1 MSPSKKQKRT
11 PSPPKTKSPVGL
23 KEAREWLQSLD
34 DAGREGEREMAASLT
49 GPQAKQRLD
58 ELGVNYDDF
67 AETAVVRQMVAHTLE
82 LGVLPERCW
91 TPKSAMYVAN
101 EMLGAGVSATEVGKA
116 TAAKVFLRKLIAKGD
131 KIRPRSLADEFEV
144 AGAGDEFKLQMQKMI
159 LAERARI
166 AGGGGTPNVPKQL
179 PSGDT
184 PRPEVLPKPGGS
196 PKQTGS
202 FLRRWRDGLTDDAK
216 EYATFS
222 AGRGAPSLG
231 QGPFHWEELVNFACA
246 DEWGHGETK
255 DAHFF
260 TAVAQKLAT
269 MPEVVAM
276 DESGSRDIAILV
288 GMEELAHEWLGNLY
302 TEGVRL
308 MGSGATFE
316 QVRFSPVALKGL
328 FGGGAKGARPEH
340 LVCLFAQVAA
350 AAARHQQSLP
360 MKKGNPG
367 RQAMTAG
374 EGSSSVDDSALSQEE
389 IDTITQHHL
398 DEAPAGVQR
407 ETVRRAVMAQAGKA
421 GSGFRGK
428 QLTYY
433 GDFHGGKAA
442 SGGDKLLEGLH
453 VLSPGYRLAMAH
465 VTLASDCARE
475 ARVTAGTALDANLQS
490 PEAKKRIHALIA
502 RKFSDGNW
510 KASYLLPRVTRG
522 RNVSLQMLAKGFGA
536 FEKCE
541 TSDDFDA
548 RGNAETDSVLY
559 RCARGVITWMRVL
572 DTTSCDDGFRTE
584 LIFWLTELEGFQAV
598 GAPFYLIGC
607 QLGTLL
613 TESDQHRQR
622 SLMFRA
628 EGEEGDSLSFTPT
641 PEMQAGKEALL
652 AMTRRQ
658 FQTDRLVMQRWMAE
672 GNGCGESYV
681 GAQKWEEPKAYYQHG
696 KGKGGGKG
704 KRPQRQQAHYDG
716 GHQWGK
722 REWTADHQYEK
733 AEAQGSPWYQDGT
746 SSYVKQEPWTPKGG
760 KGKGKGKQKGGKGD
774 KGQSP
779 YDLIPKDKWARAYGG
794 ERGDD
799 GVALC
804 WFHNNKPGGCVAPG
818 TGNGMCSWSHA
829 KRPADYGDKAWENLD
844 ESTKAKI
851 MAKVQAA

>member
-1 MSPSKKQKRT
+1 
-11 PSPPKTKSPVGL
+11 
-23 KEAREWLQSLD
+23 
-34 DAGREGEREMAASLT
+34 
-49 GPQAKQRLD
+49 
-58 ELGVNYDDF
+58 
-67 AETAVVRQMVAHTLE
+67 
-82 LGVLPERCW
+82 
-91 TPKSAMYVAN
+91 MYVAN

-159 LAERARI
+159 QAERDRI

-340 LVCLFAQVAA
+340 LVCFFAQVAA

-548 RGNAETDSVLY
+548 RGNAETDSVLC

-658 FQTDRLVMQRWMAE
+658 FQTDRIVMAAMDGKRGA
-672 GNGCGESYV
+672 GSGASYA
-681 GAQKWEEPKAYYQHG
+681 GAQKVGRAARRTTNHG

-704 KRPQRQQAHYDG
+704 KPTAAAAGPLRGRTPMGKAPMDRGPPVARQ
-716 GHQWGK
+716 
-722 REWTADHQYEK
+722 EPEPK
-733 AEAQGSPWYQDGT
+733 ASPWPQPGADGAGGF
-746 SSYVKQEPWTPKGG
+746 VKQEPWSPEGG
-760 KGKGKGKQKGGKGD
+760 QGQGQGQAEGRQRRQRAVAVRHGPERQM
-774 KGQSP
+774 GQSV
-779 YDLIPKDKWARAYGG
+779 R
-794 ERGDD
+794 R
-799 GVALC
+799 
-804 WFHNNKPGGCVAPG
+804 G
-818 TGNGMCSWSHA
+818 TGRRRSRTMLV
-829 KRPADYGDKAWENLD
+829 P
-844 ESTKAKI
+844 
-851 MAKVQAA
+851 